1 LEILS
6 QTVLK
11 ACNASGLTNKFGM
24 NVLLVLTP
32 WLLTPLTSK
41 LSVSLAPKTTNVR
54 SLLLLVPHSL
64 VWKLKLSEMA
74 TGLPR
79 ERICLSLHPLDG
91 NHLKFRTVELSFSDL
106 ARLDGLPTTSQP
118 SVQSA
123 VLVSIALI
131 LPTSLSSALRDS
143 LPLLRAST
151 SV

>member
-11 ACNASGLTNKFGM
+11 ACSASGLTNKFGM

-32 WLLTPLTSK
+32 WLLTPLASK
-41 LSVSLAPKTTNVR
+41 LSVSLAPRTLNVR
-54 SLLLLVPHSL
+54 SLVLSVPHSL
-64 VWKLKLSEMA
+64 VWKLKLSETV

-79 ERICLSLHPLDG
+79 VRICLSLHLLVG

-106 ARLDGLPTTSQP
+106 ARSDGLPTTSQP
-118 SVQSA
+118 SVPSA
-123 VLVSIALI
+123 RLASIALM

-143 LPLLRAST
+143 LPLLTAST